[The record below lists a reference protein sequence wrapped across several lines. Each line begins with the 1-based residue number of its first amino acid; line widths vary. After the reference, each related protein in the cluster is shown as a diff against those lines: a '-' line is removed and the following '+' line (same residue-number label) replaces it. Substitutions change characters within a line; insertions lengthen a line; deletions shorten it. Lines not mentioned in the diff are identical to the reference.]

1 MKLMQRFTFF
11 FCAVV
16 GMFLLSSSTQAQARD
31 VVVGVNAWYRPPD
44 LSQEDMAKQ
53 LAENGV
59 KTIRISLMPGSVEFI
74 TRAWRHGVTTLAI
87 VYPHT
92 GSTALKKNRLWA
104 SLPLSELKPQ
114 EFTAAVKPMLD
125 QLEAAGVRLA
135 GLELGNEIN
144 TSGYNGDIAAPGSGR
159 LLELTDLGNPNDQE
173 ALPIAAGFR
182 NYVKIAAALKDLR
195 DHSTLNQDTPIIA
208 AGIANISKRGEKT
221 FNGMLAVKLSDTIK
235 FLRQNGLDK
244 LVDGYG
250 VHVYPGLDP
259 SRSVATRI
267 SSLGQDIFSECRADR
282 PCWLTEYGI
291 PNASQKGQPDHC
303 PIDETK
309 RLQVIEELRGAF
321 QHFVSEGRLAAIIYY
336 DWSDKPG
343 KEAGIFRCGA
353 LTDAG
358 KLALSP
364 M

>member
-1 MKLMQRFTFF
+1 M
-11 FCAVV
+11 
-16 GMFLLSSSTQAQARD
+16 AR
-31 VVVGVNAWYRPPD
+31 
-44 LSQEDMAKQ
+44 Q

-59 KTIRISLMPGSVEFI
+59 KTIRISLSPGSVEFI
-74 TRAWRHGVTTLAI
+74 TRVWQHGVKTLAL
-87 VYPHT
+87 VGPSSGTKAH
-92 GSTALKKNRLWA
+92 KKNQFWA
-104 SLPLSELKPQ
+104 SFALSEADPQ
-114 EFTAAVKPMLD
+114 EFTAAIKPMLD
-125 QLEAAGVRLA
+125 RLEAAGVQLA

-159 LLELTDLGNPNDQE
+159 LLELADLGNPKDAE
-173 ALPIAAGFR
+173 ALPIAASFR
-182 NYVKIAAALKDLR
+182 NYMKIAAALKDLR
-195 DHSTLNQDTPIIA
+195 DHSKLNQHTPIIA
-208 AGIANISKRGEKT
+208 AGIANISKRGEKA
-221 FNGMLAVKLSDTIK
+221 FNGMLAVRLPDTIR

-244 LVDGYG
+244 FMDGYG

-267 SSLGQDIFSECRADR
+267 ASLGQDIFSECGADK

-291 PNASQKGQPDHC
+291 PNASQKGRPDHC

-309 RLQVIEELRGAF
+309 RLQVIKELRGAF

-353 LTDAG
+353 LTEAG
-358 KLALSP
+358 KLAISP

>member
-1 MKLMQRFTFF
+1 MRTLKIIVIACLW
-11 FCAVV
+11 CGALAAWNAPAAGDSVI
-16 GMFLLSSSTQAQARD
+16 
-31 VVVGVNAWYRPPD
+31 VGVNAWYRPPD
-44 LSQEDMAKQ
+44 LSLEDMAKQ

-59 KTIRISLMPGSVEFI
+59 KTIRVSLMPGSVEFI
-74 TRAWRHGVTTLAI
+74 TRAWQHGVSTLAI
-87 VYPHT
+87 IYPHT
-92 GSTALKKNRLWA
+92 GSTAAKKNQLWA
-104 SLPLSELKPQ
+104 SLALSELKPP
-114 EFTAAVKPMLD
+114 EFTAAVKPLLD
-125 QLEAAGVRLA
+125 QLEASGVRLA

-159 LLELTDLGNPNDQE
+159 LLELADLVNPNDPE

-182 NYVKIAAALKDLR
+182 NYVRIAGALKELR
-195 DHSTLNQDTPIIA
+195 DHSKLNQRTPIVA
-208 AGIANISKRGEKT
+208 AGIANISKRGEKS
-221 FNGMLAVKLSDTIK
+221 FNGMLAVRLPDTIK
-235 FLRQNGLDK
+235 FLHQNDLDRF
-244 LVDGYG
+244 VDGYG

-259 SRSVATRI
+259 SRSVATRVA
-267 SSLGQDIFSECRADR
+267 SLGQDIFSECRADK

-309 RLQVIEELRGAF
+309 RLLVIAELREAF
-321 QHFVSEGRLAAIIYY
+321 RHFASQGRLAAIIYY

-353 LTDAG
+353 LTEAG
-358 KLALSP
+358 KLALKP